1 MNIAHDLNISQK
13 EWYLLKDAL
22 LGAKYH
28 NGNNE
33 CSWYSDLPTH
43 LKEHEV
49 GMLIHVALYS
59 DDKQALGKAAKIMTG
74 GSSNAW
80 VVLEKL

>member
-1 MNIAHDLNISQK
+1 MNIEHGLKISQK

-28 NGNNE
+28 KGNGE
-33 CSWYSDLPTH
+33 CSWYTDLPPH
-43 LKEHEV
+43 LKEHEIGV
-49 GMLIHVALYS
+49 LIHAALYNA
-59 DDKQALGKAAKIMTG
+59 DQHALGKAAKTMTG

-80 VVLEKL
+80 VGLEKL